1 MTDPVDTTEY
11 GEPMASLSHDPGI
24 LQEVLQLHRMLL
36 EVLASSLGPDYG
48 QRVVGM
54 LLAACTP

>member
-1 MTDPVDTTEY
+1 
-11 GEPMASLSHDPGI
+11 MASLSHDPGI